1 MFYTLM
7 CLLII
12 KVCKF
17 TLVKVK
23 LQFLRNFIVNHRW
36 LTHRQDVVNYTTPL
50 KEVIQPHVLVRLP
63 CYDFT
68 PVISLTLDGS
78 FPCGLGHRFRVL
90 PTPMA

>member
-1 MFYTLM
+1 MFTDHQTVYPIDTK
-7 CLLII
+7 LL
-12 KVCKF
+12 
-17 TLVKVK
+17 
-23 LQFLRNFIVNHRW
+23 LQFSFTQIA
-36 LTHRQDVVNYTTPL
+36 HRQDVVTLTTPL